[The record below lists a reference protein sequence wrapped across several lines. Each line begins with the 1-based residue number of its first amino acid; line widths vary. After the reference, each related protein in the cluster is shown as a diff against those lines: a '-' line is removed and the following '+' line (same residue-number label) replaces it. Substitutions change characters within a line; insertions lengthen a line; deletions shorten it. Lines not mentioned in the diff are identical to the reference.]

1 MDAPARG
8 AEEKTIM
15 KRRTLLAA
23 ALAAPNLFA
32 TGLSAPSLAQAAR
45 VLRFVPYVDLPVL
58 DPIAN
63 TAAQVRNHA
72 FLVFD
77 TLYGLDADYVPRPQ
91 MLAGHA
97 VDADGLTWTLTLR
110 DSLRFHDGTPV
121 LARDAV
127 ASIRRWAS
135 VDGFGATLMAA
146 TSTLDVPDG
155 RTLRFRLRRPFPLL
169 PDALGKMSPN
179 VCAIMPE
186 RLAVLPATRPVP
198 EIVGS
203 GPFRLVEAERVPGA
217 RIVYERFAGYVPAE
231 GAPGLTSGGKRAAV
245 DRVEWLV
252 MPEPATAAAA
262 LQSGEVDW
270 VEAPPPDL
278 LPQLRRNANLVVA
291 TNDPTGVVPIL
302 RFNSLLPPFD
312 NADIRRAVLSAVV
325 QAEFMAAFSDDAAN
339 VRTGVGIFC
348 PGTPMASAA
357 GLDRTVG
364 TATITDARRAIEAA
378 GYKGERVVL
387 LEPTDHPVNS
397 VMAQVGA
404 DLFQK
409 LGLHVDGQSMDA
421 GTMFQRRA
429 NREDLDRGGWS
440 CFPSAVAGIDVLNP
454 AVSFLA
460 RGNGRDAWYGWP
472 NDPALEA
479 LRLSWFDAPGRASQ
493 AAVAEKMQ
501 RQVLA
506 EAPYLPL
513 GQILQPTVYRKELQ
527 GILPGFAKFW
537 SVRKG

>member
-1 MDAPARG
+1 
-8 AEEKTIM
+8 M
-15 KRRTLLAA
+15 KRRTLLAGTAA
-23 ALAAPNLFA
+23 ALASPA
-32 TGLSAPSLAQAAR
+32 LAQPAR

-77 TLYGLDADYVPRPQ
+77 TLYGLDATYTPRPQ
-91 MLAGHA
+91 MLAGHT
-97 VDADGLTWTLTLR
+97 VDDGGRLWTLTLR
-110 DSLRFHDGTPV
+110 DRLCFHDGAPV
-121 LARDAV
+121 LARDCV
-127 ASIRRWAS
+127 ASIRRWAA
-135 VDGFGATLMAA
+135 VDGFGAALMAA
-146 TSTLDVPDG
+146 ADDLDAPDD
-155 RTLRFRLRRPFPLL
+155 RTIRFRLKRPFPLL

-179 VCAIMPE
+179 ICAIMPE
-186 RLAVLPATRPVP
+186 RLAALPAGKPVP

-203 GPFRLVEAERVPGA
+203 GPFRLVESERVPGSQ
-217 RIVYERFAGYVPAE
+217 IIYERFAAYVPAE
-231 GAPGLTSGGKRAAV
+231 GPPGLTSGGKRAEV

-262 LQSGEVDW
+262 LRTGAVDW

-278 LPQLRRNANLVVA
+278 LAQLRRDPRVVVA

-302 RFNSLLPPFD
+302 RFNSLLAPFS
-312 NADIRRAVLSAVV
+312 NVAIRRAVLSGVD

-339 VRTGVGIFC
+339 LRTGVGIFC
-348 PGTPMASAA
+348 PGTPMATTA
-357 GLDRTVG
+357 GLDRAIG
-364 TATITDARRAIEAA
+364 TASIPNARRAIEAA
-378 GYKGERVVL
+378 GYKGERVVM

-404 DLFQK
+404 DLFK
-409 LGLHVDGQSMDA
+409 RLGLQVDDQAMDA
-421 GTMFQRRA
+421 GTMFQRRG
-429 NREDLDRGGWS
+429 NRDGLDRGGWS

-472 NDPALEA
+472 TDPALEA
-479 LRLSWFDAPGRASQ
+479 LRLSWFEAPGLAEQ
-493 AAVAEKMQ
+493 VALAEQMQ
-501 RQVLA
+501 RQVLDQ
-506 EAPYLPL
+506 APYLPL
-513 GQILQPTVYRKELQ
+513 GQILQPTAYRREVS

-537 SVRKG
+537 SVRKV

>member
-1 MDAPARG
+1 
-8 AEEKTIM
+8 M
-15 KRRTLLAA
+15 KRRTLLATA
-23 ALAAPNLFA
+23 AATLA
-32 TGLSAPSLAQAAR
+32 LSTPSLSTPTLAQPAR

-77 TLYGLDADYVPRPQ
+77 TLFGLDADYVPRPQ
-91 MLAGHA
+91 MLAGH
-97 VDADGLTWTLTLR
+97 VVEADGLTWALTLR
-110 DSLRFHDGTPV
+110 DGLRFHDGTPV

-146 TSTLDVPDG
+146 TAALDAPDD
-155 RTLRFRLRRPFPLL
+155 RTIRFRLHQPFPLL

-186 RLAVLPATRPVP
+186 RLAALPGTKRVP

-203 GPFRLVEAERVPGA
+203 GPFRLVESERIPGA
-217 RIVYERFAGYVPAE
+217 RIVYERFTGYRPAE
-231 GAPGLTSGGKRAAV
+231 GLPGLTSGAKHAEL

-278 LPQLRRNANLVVA
+278 LPQLRRDPALVVA

-312 NADIRRAVLSAVV
+312 NAAIRRAVLSAVN
-325 QAEFMAAFSDDAAN
+325 QTEFMAAFSDDAAN
-339 VRTGVGIFC
+339 VRTGVGVFC
-348 PGTPMASAA
+348 PDTPMATAA
-357 GLDRTVG
+357 GLDRAVG
-364 TATITDARRAIEAA
+364 IAGIPDARRAIEAA
-378 GYKGERVVL
+378 GYKGERVVM

-397 VMAQVGA
+397 VMARVGA
-404 DLFQK
+404 DLFKK
-409 LGLHVDGQSMDA
+409 LGLNVDSQAMDA

-429 NREDLDRGGWS
+429 NREGLDHGGWS

-454 AVSFLA
+454 AVSFLV
-460 RGNGRDAWYGWP
+460 RGNGPDAWYGWP
-472 NDPALEA
+472 TDPALEA
-479 LRLSWFDAPGRASQ
+479 LRLSWFDAPDRSTQASI
-493 AAVAEKMQ
+493 AEGMQ

-506 EAPYLPL
+506 QAPYLPL
-513 GQILQPTVYRKELQ
+513 GQVLQPTAYRRDLA

-537 SVRKG
+537 SVRRG